1 MRRNA
6 RQRWSMSRWTQKVRN
21 LGTMT
26 ERPEAD
32 LPPNPGG
39 WHFQVS
45 KLLVILLVAA
55 VMATGAFAITLL
67 IALTSNNGR
76 GAPGPNGM
84 PPPPPDLQPIELVS
98 AVTGLFVLAWLAVL
112 VVFARDQIL
121 ARLDRQRSAPGPGGG
136 MTRDELTGLLGQ
148 LRSELAADREGEF
161 AALSDRLTELTGE
174 YGERRETDGYL
185 SGMRMA
191 TADDPSPANVRS
203 LRRSPP
209 QR

>member
-1 MRRNA
+1 
-6 RQRWSMSRWTQKVRN
+6 
-21 LGTMT
+21 MT
-26 ERPEAD
+26 ERPDAD
-32 LPPNPGG
+32 PPPNPGG

-67 IALTSNNGR
+67 IALTSGNGR
-76 GAPGPNGM
+76 GAPGPDGM
-84 PPPPPDLQPIELVS
+84 PPPPPDLQPIEFVS

-121 ARLDRQRSAPGPGGG
+121 ARLDRQRSVRGPDGG

-148 LRSELAADREGEF
+148 LRSELAADREGELT
-161 AALSDRLTELTGE
+161 ALSDRLTELTGE